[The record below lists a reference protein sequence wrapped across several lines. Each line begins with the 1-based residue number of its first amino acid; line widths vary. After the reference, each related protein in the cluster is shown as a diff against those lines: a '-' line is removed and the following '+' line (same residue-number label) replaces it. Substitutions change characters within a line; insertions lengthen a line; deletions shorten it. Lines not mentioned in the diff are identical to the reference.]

1 MFPYTHVLVPTDG
14 SRLAAKGVRAGVKLA
29 RALGARVTGV
39 FVRPDR
45 PPPIY
50 GEAALYYLQGDYE
63 TLVEKEA
70 KNALA
75 VVEREARAARVSF
88 GTRSVQ
94 ARRPWE
100 GILAAARAGRCDM
113 IVMASHGRSG
123 IGGAILGS
131 ETQHVLARAT
141 VPVVVIR

>member
-1 MFPYTHVLVPTDG
+1 MLRYTHVLVPTDG
-14 SRLAAKGVRAGVKLA
+14 SRLAARGVRAGVKLA
-29 RALGARVTGV
+29 GALGARVTGV

-63 TLVEKEA
+63 TFIEKEA

-75 VVEREARAARVSF
+75 AVEREARAAQVSF
-88 GTRSVQ
+88 ATRSVK
-94 ARRPWE
+94 ARHPWE
-100 GILAAARAGRCDM
+100 GILVTARAARCDM

-123 IGGAILGS
+123 MGGAVLGS